1 MNGPNVSQPSTTG
14 SPRGNAL
21 ALAALGIVFGDIG
34 TSPLYTLS
42 TCFQFSGATPSASNL
57 LGICSLLVW
66 VLIVVVCFKY
76 VGFIMRADD
85 DGEGGILALL
95 AMTGKNRTGY
105 APIAAGALTTI
116 VIAGAAMLLGDGM
129 ITPAISVISAI
140 EGLNVI
146 TPGAQA
152 FVVPLSVVILLA
164 LFSFQSKGTDAV
176 GKLFGPVMLVWFGAI
191 AVAGVSGILERPEI
205 LWALDPRHAVDFV
218 FHHGAGGFL
227 VLGGIVLAVTGVEAL
242 YADLSHFGRAPI
254 TRAWY
259 AIVLP
264 SLMLCYLGQGARMIA
279 DPKTLSQSFFALSP
293 GWTLYPMIAI
303 ATLATIIASQA
314 LISGAFTL
322 AEQAVALGLWPRM
335 FIRHTSS
342 LLRGQVYVPAVNRT
356 LAIGCVALVIGFG
369 SSARLASAFG
379 LAVSCTMLATSF
391 AYYAVIRHVWKW
403 SRAQAMPLVGVFIAI
418 DSAFILAG
426 LPKILNGGWF
436 PFLIAAV
443 LSVAATTWL
452 EGRRCVAKALVGEE
466 IPIAESLQY
475 LAVNSS
481 DAPIMVFLSGHAEN
495 MPLFKRHEWVRDRA
509 RDQRVVLLML
519 LPVGVPYVSEDDR
532 IVVDVIEKKITR
544 VVAKFGYMELP
555 EIDPIVRACCDY
567 GIDLERADTSYF
579 YADPKI
585 ERATTDPFPAW
596 RRDLFV
602 GMRRIARPL
611 PDDLGIEAERRIELG
626 VTVEV

>member
-42 TCFQFSGATPSASNL
+42 TCFQFSGATPSSSNL

-356 LAIGCVALVIGFG
+356 LAIGFVAPQTATATAIDTPTGLAAAKFSEPALAALTAAHTPAFVYFTADWCLTCKVNERGAIASADVAAAFRRAGVRTLVGDWTNGDPVLGQFIEAHNRAGVPLYLFYHADGRVEELPQILTVDRLVAL
-369 SSARLASAFG
+369 
-379 LAVSCTMLATSF
+379 
-391 AYYAVIRHVWKW
+391 
-403 SRAQAMPLVGVFIAI
+403 
-418 DSAFILAG
+418 
-426 LPKILNGGWF
+426 
-436 PFLIAAV
+436 
-443 LSVAATTWL
+443 
-452 EGRRCVAKALVGEE
+452 AK
-466 IPIAESLQY
+466 
-475 LAVNSS
+475 
-481 DAPIMVFLSGHAEN
+481 
-495 MPLFKRHEWVRDRA
+495 
-509 RDQRVVLLML
+509 
-519 LPVGVPYVSEDDR
+519 
-532 IVVDVIEKKITR
+532 
-544 VVAKFGYMELP
+544 
-555 EIDPIVRACCDY
+555 
-567 GIDLERADTSYF
+567 
-579 YADPKI
+579 
-585 ERATTDPFPAW
+585 
-596 RRDLFV
+596 
-602 GMRRIARPL
+602 
-611 PDDLGIEAERRIELG
+611 
-626 VTVEV
+626 